1 MLQKSTAF
9 SRHDKSRSI
18 AKVLLLLYHTPDAM
32 SRAFSSAAVLR
43 LTAQCHI
50 NRDLRLQAE
59 SLGPQHFPEWLHLL
73 VSLSAAACSP
83 ALIAA
88 IPGASDID
96 NLETQHKSR
105 FTHLHS
111 TLLPQV
117 TGRRNRRRL
126 ASPLHGTL
134 TPGRISV
141 GRPPFGRTGV
151 SLSLTESSQNSLPQ
165 TAFGQMGTAG
175 HLIFGRFD
183 GSFLGTCPLWVLA
196 STGGLGASSGV
207 ACLSRREAPS
217 VTYLSLR
224 LFNLQGALSYSI
236 SVTKCLLDWV
246 QPYCNRSGGFF

>member
-1 MLQKSTAF
+1 
-9 SRHDKSRSI
+9 
-18 AKVLLLLYHTPDAM
+18 M
-32 SRAFSSAAVLR
+32 SRAFSSAAVLQ

-50 NRDLRLQAE
+50 NRDLRLQAG
-59 SLGPQHFPEWLHLL
+59 SFDPQHFPEWLHLL
-73 VSLSAAACSP
+73 VCLSAAVCSP
-83 ALIAA
+83 ALMAA

-141 GRPPFGRTGV
+141 GRPLSGSRTGV
-151 SLSLTESSQNSLPQ
+151 SLSLTESSQNSLPR

-175 HLIFGRFD
+175 HLILGRFD

-207 ACLSRREAPS
+207 ACLSLREVSS

-224 LFNLQGALSYSI
+224 IFNLQRLMKGHHS
-236 SVTKCLLDWV
+236 
-246 QPYCNRSGGFF
+246 RE